1 MAKQWKQLYGNSV
14 SFLCPYCLKLIPL
27 KDATIEHEPPKSR
40 QDELGKS
47 KKFLV
52 CAICNHE
59 KGSLT
64 ADEYNQWK
72 KLEFIR
78 HGGKTR

>member
-1 MAKQWKQLYGNSV
+1 MKWKKLYNKSV
-14 SFLCPYCLKLIPL
+14 SFMCPYCLKLIPL

-40 QDELGKS
+40 QEELGKS
-47 KKFLV
+47 KKFLA
-52 CAICNHE
+52 CYACNHE

-72 KLEFIR
+72 KLEIIR
-78 HGGKTR
+78 HGGVKSK